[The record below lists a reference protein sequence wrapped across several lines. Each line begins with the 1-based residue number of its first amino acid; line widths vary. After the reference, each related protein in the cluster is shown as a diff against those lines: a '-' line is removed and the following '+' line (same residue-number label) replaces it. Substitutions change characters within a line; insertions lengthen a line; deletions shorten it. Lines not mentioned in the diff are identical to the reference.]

1 MMEDEIA
8 TSDGGPPIR
17 RIALATAADL
27 RADYVMAAYD
37 QHQRRL
43 TSFAYALTRD
53 ADAADDLVQE
63 AFLRLIKQH
72 ATGHPPD
79 NALAWLYRVC
89 SNLATSRGRRGVVA
103 RRFVQHAPPPA
114 DEVAAEVEM
123 LRRDTGEALV
133 AALGILTDDARTA
146 LVMAANGYSGREIA
160 DVLGRTETATRTLM
174 FRARERLRVFLVA
187 EGVVG

>member
-1 MMEDEIA
+1 MEDEIA
-8 TSDGGPPIR
+8 TSDGGTPIR

-37 QHQRRL
+37 EHQRRL

-63 AFLRLIKQH
+63 AFLRLVKQH
-72 ATGHPPD
+72 AAGHPPD
-79 NALAWLYRVC
+79 NVLAWLYRVC

-114 DEVAAEVEM
+114 DEVAAEVEV
-123 LRRDTGEALV
+123 LRRDMGEALV
-133 AALGILTDDARTA
+133 AALGILTDDAKTA
-146 LVMAANGYSGREIA
+146 LIMAANGYSGREIA
-160 DVLGRTETATRTLM
+160 DALGRTETATRTLM
-174 FRARERLRVFLVA
+174 FRARERLRTFLVA

>member
-1 MMEDEIA
+1 MEDEIA
-8 TSDGGPPIR
+8 TSGGGPPIR
-17 RIALATAADL
+17 RIALATAADV

-37 QHQRRL
+37 EHQRRL

-72 ATGHPPD
+72 AAGNPPD
-79 NALAWLYRVC
+79 NVLAWLYRVC

-114 DEVAAEVEM
+114 DEVAAEVEV

-133 AALGILTDDARTA
+133 AALGSSRTTPRPLWSWPPTAIPGARSPTPWGA
-146 LVMAANGYSGREIA
+146 RRPRRGR
-160 DVLGRTETATRTLM
+160 
-174 FRARERLRVFLVA
+174 
-187 EGVVG
+187 